1 MEFPK
6 FEEKFF
12 KGRGAQINPFNPF
25 NNANLTQEHFEGLD
39 EALPEPRETQYFI
52 EQPKK
57 ILNKLEMPDAAMMYS
72 VNPYQGCEHGC
83 IYCYARNSHNYWGFS
98 AGLDFETKI
107 IVKHNAAELLEKVF
121 MEQKWVPGPV
131 TFSGNTDCYQPVE
144 RKLAITRSLLEVC
157 RKFKNP
163 AGIITKNQLILRDI
177 DILKDLAKEN
187 LIFVNITITTLKE
200 DLRRQLEPRTSS
212 CGNRLK
218 TIEKLAEAGIP
229 VGVMIGPIIPGL
241 TDSEIPDIMNAAA
254 DSGAQTANYTM
265 VRLNGALDKIFTDW
279 IWKTYLMKAEKV
291 LNNIRS
297 THQGQ
302 LNDSRWSLRM
312 RGDGEL
318 ANSIHQLF
326 YLMRDKYMPKKKA
339 FEYNIKSFKRPGQL
353 KLDFDLFA

>member
-107 IVKHNAAELLEKVF
+107 IVKHNAAELLEKVKKKK
-121 MEQKWVPGPV
+121 KWVPGPV

-279 IWKTYLMKAEKV
+279 IWKTYPMKAEKV

>member
-157 RKFKNP
+157 NK
-163 AGIITKNQLILRDI
+163 
-177 DILKDLAKEN
+177 
-187 LIFVNITITTLKE
+187 
-200 DLRRQLEPRTSS
+200 
-212 CGNRLK
+212 
-218 TIEKLAEAGIP
+218 
-229 VGVMIGPIIPGL
+229 
-241 TDSEIPDIMNAAA
+241 
-254 DSGAQTANYTM
+254 
-265 VRLNGALDKIFTDW
+265 
-279 IWKTYLMKAEKV
+279 
-291 LNNIRS
+291 
-297 THQGQ
+297 
-302 LNDSRWSLRM
+302 
-312 RGDGEL
+312 
-318 ANSIHQLF
+318 
-326 YLMRDKYMPKKKA
+326 
-339 FEYNIKSFKRPGQL
+339 
-353 KLDFDLFA
+353 